1 MTMDTETR
9 ATRLATFVAQTP
21 AAAVPDDVVAKATR
35 HVLDTFGAA
44 LAGTSA
50 VETRSARALT
60 GAVARDGA
68 SLWGTPCRASARD
81 AAFVNGIAAHALE
94 LDDAGGCDHSGA
106 VVLPAVLAALSC
118 ADRPVTG
125 RECVT
130 AIVLGYGHRS
140 AAFIPD
146 HGRRRHPS
154 GRQGDHRIARAGC
167 DDRYEPCV
175 GAVGV
180 CADQSHVL
188 TASPT
193 RCRRSTRSRRAS

>member
-1 MTMDTETR
+1 MDTETR

-60 GAVARDGA
+60 GAVARD
-68 SLWGTPCRASARD
+68 

-140 AAFIPD
+140 VAFIPD

-167 DDRYEPCV
+167 DDRHEPCV

-180 CADQSHVL
+180 CAGQSHVL